1 MNKRFYNSDVCV
13 VGLGCVLPD
22 AGNPS
27 EFWSNILAGKCSIR
41 KISEERWSSNLY
53 FSLDK
58 NEPDKTYSN
67 VAAFVENKKIKS
79 LCGDLDIDFS
89 KNNRLQVMALGATTQ
104 ALSGLSPDT
113 LKRNRKNTAIFLG
126 CMELDEAFTLEKFYL
141 HEKDSLKKFITKN
154 ILKNQKQIFTK
165 LKEYF
170 CKHESDSEAGV
181 ASVLTTSVINLIRQ
195 KFNLQGESALI
206 DAACASSL
214 AAIDVAVRALRNY
227 QTDLA
232 ITGGMESNLAPST
245 FIIFSKAG
253 VLSQNRCLPFD
264 KKTDGLSQGEGA
276 VIFALQRMEDAI
288 KDNNKIYGVIKSIG
302 SSSDGRSSSSFSPSK
317 DGQVLAFRRAYQ
329 DFGENNVNYVE
340 CHGTGTKIGDGMEL
354 ASLSEFFGGQQVPIG
369 SVKSLVGHT
378 KGAAGATG
386 LLKCILILQNK
397 LIPSAK
403 YLETPITDKDKSI
416 YPNKDAIDLKDVSSP
431 LRLGI
436 SSFGFGNTNYHLVLD
451 EFNNSGEIIKAKKA
465 ATSPIVLLGSS
476 SISLKKVDLDLITSK
491 FKIPPQSLPYID
503 KVQLQALL
511 AVDEAFEGAN
521 IDAGLLDK
529 EEIKVIS
536 ASCLGL
542 SSAMELVYRIEYEEF
557 RESLS
562 FLDKK
567 SLNLLIGCKNKF
579 LEATEDTGPGVLNN
593 VIAGRVCNIFDFKG
607 KNFNVDADF
616 NSFSAALNIA
626 SRELQE
632 KEGIIVL
639 LDCEEEL
646 NKKNLIIERTR
657 INCSILTTLAFA
669 REKNYP
675 IGEVVKNIY
684 CHS

>member
-1 MNKRFYNSDVCV
+1 M
-13 VGLGCVLPD
+13 
-22 AGNPS
+22 
-27 EFWSNILAGKCSIR
+27 
-41 KISEERWSSNLY
+41 
-53 FSLDK
+53 
-58 NEPDKTYSN
+58 
-67 VAAFVENKKIKS
+67 
-79 LCGDLDIDFS
+79 
-89 KNNRLQVMALGATTQ
+89 
-104 ALSGLSPDT
+104 
-113 LKRNRKNTAIFLG
+113 
-126 CMELDEAFTLEKFYL
+126 
-141 HEKDSLKKFITKN
+141 
-154 ILKNQKQIFTK
+154 
-165 LKEYF
+165 
-170 CKHESDSEAGV
+170 
-181 ASVLTTSVINLIRQ
+181 
-195 KFNLQGESALI
+195 
-206 DAACASSL
+206 
-214 AAIDVAVRALRNY
+214 
-227 QTDLA
+227 
-232 ITGGMESNLAPST
+232 
-245 FIIFSKAG
+245 
-253 VLSQNRCLPFD
+253 
-264 KKTDGLSQGEGA
+264 
-276 VIFALQRMEDAI
+276 
-288 KDNNKIYGVIKSIG
+288 
-302 SSSDGRSSSSFSPSK
+302 
-317 DGQVLAFRRAYQ
+317 
-329 DFGENNVNYVE
+329 
-340 CHGTGTKIGDGMEL
+340 
-354 ASLSEFFGGQQVPIG
+354 
-369 SVKSLVGHT
+369 
-378 KGAAGATG
+378 
-386 LLKCILILQNK
+386 QNK

>member
-378 KGAAGATG
+378 KGGGRDGAAKVHSNFAEQ
-386 LLKCILILQNK
+386 I
-397 LIPSAK
+397 
-403 YLETPITDKDKSI
+403 
-416 YPNKDAIDLKDVSSP
+416 
-431 LRLGI
+431 
-436 SSFGFGNTNYHLVLD
+436 
-451 EFNNSGEIIKAKKA
+451 NSVG
-465 ATSPIVLLGSS
+465 
-476 SISLKKVDLDLITSK
+476 
-491 FKIPPQSLPYID
+491 
-503 KVQLQALL
+503 
-511 AVDEAFEGAN
+511 
-521 IDAGLLDK
+521 
-529 EEIKVIS
+529 
-536 ASCLGL
+536 
-542 SSAMELVYRIEYEEF
+542 
-557 RESLS
+557 
-562 FLDKK
+562 
-567 SLNLLIGCKNKF
+567 
-579 LEATEDTGPGVLNN
+579 
-593 VIAGRVCNIFDFKG
+593 
-607 KNFNVDADF
+607 
-616 NSFSAALNIA
+616 
-626 SRELQE
+626 
-632 KEGIIVL
+632 
-639 LDCEEEL
+639 
-646 NKKNLIIERTR
+646 
-657 INCSILTTLAFA
+657 
-669 REKNYP
+669 
-675 IGEVVKNIY
+675 
-684 CHS
+684 